1 MPEPL
6 YALDALSVR
15 YPIRRGF
22 FQRVTGHVGAV
33 DGVSLEIRRGETLAL
48 VGESGCGKSTL
59 GRAILGLEAVAEG
72 RIVTAG
78 AAGRRARAQK
88 AQVVFQDPL
97 GSLDPRWSVGSLI
110 AEGIDVHGQARG
122 AAREARIRELLAQVE
137 LPAGTR
143 HKFPHQLSGG
153 QQQRVALAR
162 AVVIEPSV
170 LLMDEPLGALD
181 RQLRKHVQLEIRRL
195 HRSLGGTTI
204 YVTHDQEEALVMAD
218 RVGVMRAGRIE
229 QIGSP
234 RDLYASPANAF
245 VAGFLGESNLLPGR
259 IASCGGGIAVI
270 DVAGLGATLKGRV
283 SRPMRTGE
291 EAAVLLR
298 PESLRLSASG
308 DLSGTVEEAVF
319 IGEIVATRVGLTSGQ
334 SVWVRAFSS
343 AGLPAEGSAT
353 AIAFDPADILI
364 LPVDSN

>member
-1 MPEPL
+1 MQARAGRPVAFQGVEKSYGGFRALAHVDLDIAPGEFVALLGPSGSGKTTLLNIAAGFVPPSAGRVLIDGRDVTPL
-6 YALDALSVR
+6 PPRRRNIGMMFQSYALFPHLDVFENVAYGLRVR
-15 YPIRRGF
+15 GRPREEVERR
-22 FQRVTGHVGAV
+22 
-33 DGVSLEIRRGETLAL
+33 
-48 VGESGCGKSTL
+48 VGEAL
-59 GRAILGLEAVAEG
+59 AMVQLRDMAD
-72 RIVTAG
+72 R
-78 AAGRRARAQK
+78 
-88 AQVVFQDPL
+88 
-97 GSLDPRWSVGSLI
+97 
-110 AEGIDVHGQARG
+110 
-122 AAREARIRELLAQVE
+122 RIRE
-137 LPAGTR
+137 
-143 HKFPHQLSGG
+143 LSGG